1 MKKKISRA
9 IYKFVKFLVWLFYPK
24 MKVEGVENL
33 PDEPCI
39 IAANHTQMNGPIA
52 CELYFPGRRYTW
64 CAGQMM
70 HLKEVPEYAFTDFW
84 SHKPKYIRWFFKLAS
99 YVIAPLSV
107 CVFTNA
113 ETIPVYRDARLLT
126 TFRQT
131 LTRLTE
137 GASVV
142 IFPEHDGVY
151 DHIVNDFQDK
161 FVDIA
166 KMYYKRTGK
175 ALQFVPMY
183 IAPALKKMY
192 IGKAVRFEPEAD
204 IKLERGRICSHL
216 MGEISAIG
224 RSLPEHTVVP
234 YRNIPKKLYPSN
246 KTGEPK

>member
-1 MKKKISRA
+1 
-9 IYKFVKFLVWLFYPK
+9 LP
-24 MKVEGVENL
+24 EG
-33 PDEPCI
+33 PCVI
-39 IAANHTQMNGPIA
+39 VGNHAQMNGPIVA
-52 CELYFPGRRYTW
+52 ELYIPGDRSIW
-64 CAGQMM
+64 CNAEMM
-70 HLKEVPEYAFTDFW
+70 HLREVPDYAFRDFW
-84 SHKPKYIRWFFKLAS
+84 SHKPKYIRWFFKIAS

-107 CVFTNA
+107 CIFTNA
-113 ETIPVYRDARLLT
+113 ETIPVYKDSRLLT

-142 IFPEHDGVY
+142 IFPEHDGKY

-175 ALQFVPMY
+175 VLQFVPMY

-192 IGKAVRFEPEAD
+192 IGKAVSFDPDAD
-204 IKLERGRICSHL
+204 FKLERRRICSHL

-224 RSLPEHTVVP
+224 RACPEHTVVP